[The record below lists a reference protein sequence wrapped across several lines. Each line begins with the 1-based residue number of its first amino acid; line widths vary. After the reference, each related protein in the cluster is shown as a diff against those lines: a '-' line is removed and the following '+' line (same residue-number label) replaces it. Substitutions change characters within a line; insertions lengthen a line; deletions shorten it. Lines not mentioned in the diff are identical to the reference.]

1 MSMIYY
7 LMYMI
12 FYKLLIKKNTDLLI
26 YKQTNSTQK
35 EFIHA
40 LPNHLTDLL
49 TTDPLTHWP
58 KVPGAIGIYRIQG
71 VHQD

>member
-1 MSMIYY
+1 MIYY

-40 LPNHLTDLL
+40 LSNHLTDLL
-49 TTDPLTHWP
+49 TTDPLT
-58 KVPGAIGIYRIQG
+58 Y
-71 VHQD
+71 